1 MFNFLIASVLI
12 VTALA
17 LASAGNVTW
26 AVIDGS
32 MGMLNLWCA
41 VYRKRKW
48 EYLTDSRN
56 NYLTV
61 SH

>member
-1 MFNFLIASVLI
+1 MFNFMVGSVLM
-12 VTALA
+12 VLA
-17 LASAGNVTW
+17 LYFAADGDTTR
-26 AVIDGS
+26 AVIAGS
-32 MGMLNLWCA
+32 IGMLNLWCA

-48 EYLTDSRN
+48 GYLTDSRN